1 MISRFIYCAAFLGV
15 LLTLHAISPIPLGFW
30 KPASSSSGSGS
41 ADPIYG
47 QDDFESYTDAVNAEG
62 LNGGSYWNG
71 AYVSRNGLLGMQ
83 SSDDMESYSDTAAV
97 NALNA
102 GAGWNGAYLDR

>member
-1 MISRFIYCAAFLGV
+1 MRRRLVICLSLIG
-15 LLTLHAISPIPLGFW
+15 LTLLGSAPFPLGFW
-30 KPASSSSGSGS
+30 KPASSSGSGS
-41 ADPIYG
+41 ADPVYG
-47 QDDFESYTDAVNAEG
+47 QEDFESYTDAANAQG

-102 GAGWNGAYLDR
+102 GAGWNGAFVDR